1 MPHPTHFPSQLRAWA
16 VYSFAA
22 GMKNAVDRAVMRIP
36 KERATEGRSKRAL
49 RYDLVVIEL
58 NKRVELTEIFKTVR

>member
-1 MPHPTHFPSQLRAWA
+1 
-16 VYSFAA
+16 
-22 GMKNAVDRAVMRIP
+22 MKNAVDRAVMRIP